1 MKLPIIFYFAMVQL
15 KSIKRCLQKNDM
27 LRDYQE
33 TIDTDVKA
41 GYFRKFEQV
50 ELNES
55 QDKLQLYFLNNPV
68 LNRFKAEKVR
78 RVCKAIKHVV
88 ALIANF
94 FGPYLLQSLMGIT
107 FRFRNNQI

>member
-15 KSIKRCLQKNDM
+15 KSIKRGLQKNDV

-41 GYFRKFEQV
+41 SYIRKLEQV
-50 ELNES
+50 EPNETR
-55 QDKLQLYFLNNPV
+55 DKLQLYFPHNLV
-68 LNRFKAEKVR
+68 LNRHKPELVR
-78 RVCKAIKHVV
+78 RVCKSKQQGV

-94 FGPYLLQSLMGIT
+94 RFWTIPVAESDGTYLSLPK
-107 FRFRNNQI
+107 